1 MREAERREQAALQYA
16 QAAKKELEENQ
27 KKNLSLDSSYVTEF
41 ENRIKLQDQ
50 LYRNTLKEAIE
61 DEDWELVREVIAY
74 LKADDVFEDY
84 RQEEDWFKG
93 ADDN

>member
-1 MREAERREQAALQYA
+1 M
-16 QAAKKELEENQ
+16 
-27 KKNLSLDSSYVTEF
+27 LDF
-41 ENRIKLQDQ
+41 EWMID
-50 LYRNTLKEAIE
+50 TLKEAIE
-61 DEDWELVREVIAY
+61 DEEWDLVREVIAY

>member
-1 MREAERREQAALQYA
+1 MI
-16 QAAKKELEENQ
+16 
-27 KKNLSLDSSYVTEF
+27 D
-41 ENRIKLQDQ
+41 
-50 LYRNTLKEAIE
+50 TLIEAIE
-61 DEDWELVREVIAY
+61 EEEWELVREVIAY

>member
-1 MREAERREQAALQYA
+1 M
-16 QAAKKELEENQ
+16 
-27 KKNLSLDSSYVTEF
+27 LDF
-41 ENRIKLQDQ
+41 DCMID
-50 LYRNTLKEAIE
+50 TLKEAIE

-93 ADDN
+93 ADDK

>member
-1 MREAERREQAALQYA
+1 MYF
-16 QAAKKELEENQ
+16 
-27 KKNLSLDSSYVTEF
+27 D
-41 ENRIKLQDQ
+41 D
-50 LYRNTLKEAIE
+50 TLKEAIE

-93 ADDN
+93 AEDN